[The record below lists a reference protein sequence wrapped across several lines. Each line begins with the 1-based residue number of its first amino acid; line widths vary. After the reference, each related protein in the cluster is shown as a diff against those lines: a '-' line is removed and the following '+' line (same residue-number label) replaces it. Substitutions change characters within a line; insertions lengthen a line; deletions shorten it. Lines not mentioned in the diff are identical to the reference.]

1 MVHPRLRPEAGATI
15 LQPAPQGISRR
26 GISRWAGRAAM
37 AVLLAL
43 ALLGAGLFAPPA
55 RAQGGEEAFT
65 VRGVAVDV
73 TADNAAAARDQAIM
87 EGQRKA
93 FQQLLLNLTTPDEV
107 ARLPPLDDTA
117 IGNMVLDFEVESE
130 SVSTVRYIGN
140 LAFRFRAQPVQDYL
154 QQGGASYAMGAGR
167 PALVLP
173 VLTRDGQSLL
183 WDDGNGWLA
192 AWSSSSVDTTL
203 VSFVAPLGDLT
214 DIATIDAARALD
226 GDSAALQAMATRYAA
241 GDVVVAEARPAIDPA
256 TGEASVELDA
266 TRYTLAGPAGSMQD
280 RLSAPGGEAALAELY
295 GQAAQRVSGFVQDQL
310 KQENLV
316 SSSVEQR
323 LAVVAPLSGLEAWVD
338 LKRRL
343 ADVPVIRQ
351 AELRELSKSQAKL
364 DLVFLGDQAQL
375 HRALAQRDLSLS
387 PIAAA
392 SPAPATVAPPQ
403 TSGSVTVDPG
413 AVPPAVAVPAAAE
426 PVWELRRGPATA
438 PAIQPAVQPGAQ
450 SPGVAPAQ
458 PAVAPATPAV
468 DPAAQPSAPAE

>member
-1 MVHPRLRPEAGATI
+1 MVHPRLRPGTAATI
-15 LQPAPQGISRR
+15 LEAALQRICRC
-26 GISRWAGRAAM
+26 AGQAAM
-37 AVLLAL
+37 AALLAA
-43 ALLGAGLFAPPA
+43 ALIGAGLFAPPA

-73 TADNAAAARDQAIM
+73 TADSAAEARDRAIM
-87 EGQRKA
+87 EGQREA
-93 FQQLLLNLTTPDEV
+93 FHQLLLNLTTPDEV

-154 QQGGASYAMGAGR
+154 QQGGASYAVGAGR

-192 AWSSSSVDTTL
+192 AWSTGSVDTTL

-214 DIATIDAARALD
+214 DIATIDAPRALD

-241 GDVVVAEARPAIDPA
+241 GDVIVAEAQPAVDPA
-256 TGEASVELDA
+256 TDEASLALDVK
-266 TRYTLAGPAGSMQD
+266 RYTLAGRAGAMQD
-280 RLSAPGGEAALAELY
+280 RLSAAGGEAALADLY
-295 GQAAQRVSGFVQDQL
+295 VQAAQRVSAFVQDQL

-323 LAVVAPLSGLEAWVD
+323 LAVVAPLSGLDAWVD
-338 LKRRL
+338 LNRRL
-343 ADVPVIRQ
+343 ADIPVIRQ

-364 DLVFLGDQAQL
+364 DLVFLGDHAQL
-375 HRALAQRDLSLS
+375 NRALAQRDLSLV

-392 SPAPATVAPPQ
+392 GAVPATPAPPPQ

-426 PVWELRRGPATA
+426 PAWELRRGPATA
-438 PAIQPAVQPGAQ
+438 PAVQPAPQPTV
-450 SPGVAPAQ
+450 VAPAQ
-458 PAVAPATPAV
+458 PAAPAAAPAA
-468 DPAAQPSAPAE
+468 DPAAQPSATPE